1 MKRSFILGLHM
12 ILQDISPLR
21 NPSMVGRILLDPIVE
36 FFLNE
41 QPPLD
46 LIQILSFHETS
57 ELFSRETHGTAKADT
72 LVSMGKSHR
81 MIVAQAG
88 CFLSHLESRE

>member
-1 MKRSFILGLHM
+1 MKRSFILGLHV
-12 ILQDISPLR
+12 ILQDISPLG
-21 NPSMVGRILLDPIVE
+21 NPGMVGRVLLDPKVE

-46 LIQILSFHETS
+46 LIQILSLDEPS
-57 ELFSRETHGTAKADT
+57 ELLGWETHGTAKADT
-72 LVSMGKSHR
+72 LVSMSKSHR

-88 CFLSHLESRE
+88 CFLSHLEGRE